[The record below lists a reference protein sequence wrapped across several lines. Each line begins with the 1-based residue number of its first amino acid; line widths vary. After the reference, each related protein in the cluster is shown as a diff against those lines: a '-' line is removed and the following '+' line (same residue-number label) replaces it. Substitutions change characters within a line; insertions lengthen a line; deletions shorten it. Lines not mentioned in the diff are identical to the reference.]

1 MPKGKGRCFGD
12 YYKTIEYNMMRTL
25 VTFMLCLVSVTVFAQ
40 AHDEISLAMEEFDYD
55 KVIHLIAPDTKDS
68 LLLSTR
74 IQALKA
80 MNRYP
85 EAIVGLTSLIV
96 KDSADTKVLIDLAE
110 CYKLMGSPRQAA
122 NYYQKAVSLRPENKF
137 FRLQYI
143 RSLLN
148 AEDFKEAREA
158 CHGWLEQD
166 TVSATGYKYL
176 GQAYEGMQDI
186 FNAFFSYN
194 IAYRRDS
201 LDAQTVARIANIFN
215 NNQQFA
221 DAVDVTERYRLTDTT
236 SVDVNRQNAKAY
248 CMLKDYKT
256 AIERYESLKRMGDRS
271 FLTSYYLGISYYGD
285 NWFYGSYDNLK
296 EAYAKDPTDINV
308 LYYYA
313 KSCSRTSWKK
323 EGVEFMEKAVEIASP
338 NDSIL
343 ERLYKGLAECY
354 GYAGEIYKKIEAM
367 NHLYK
372 LNKDYKLFYSI
383 ARAYDLN
390 KDYENAVHFYEKF
403 MSLTPKNQRFPY
415 DEEGK
420 LIESATTTYQVAE
433 KRVQKIKEEDFFKNG
448 APDDFFFAPKKID
461 IKKDTI
467 VAK

>member
-1 MPKGKGRCFGD
+1 M
-12 YYKTIEYNMMRTL
+12 YKAMKTFVL
-25 VTFMLCLVSVTVFAQ
+25 FMLCLLPVAVFAQ
-40 AHDEISLAMEEFDYD
+40 THDEINLAMEEFDYD
-55 KVIHLIAPDTKDS
+55 KVITLIAPDTKDS

-85 EAIVGLTSLIV
+85 EAIAGLTSLFV
-96 KDSADTKVLIDLAE
+96 KDSTSTKVLSDLAE
-110 CYKLMGSPRQAA
+110 CYRQMGNPRKAA
-122 NYYQKAVSLRPENKF
+122 DYYCKAVELYPKNKF
-137 FRLQYI
+137 FRLQYM

-148 AEDFKEAREA
+148 AEAFEEARTA
-158 CHGWLEQD
+158 CHEWLEQD

-176 GQAYEGMQDI
+176 GQAYEGMKDVA
-186 FNAFFSYN
+186 NAFFSYN
-194 IAYRRDS
+194 VAYRRDS

-221 DAVDVTERYRLTDTT
+221 DAIDVTERYRLTDTT
-236 SVDVNRQNAKAY
+236 NVDVNRQNAKAY

-271 FLTSYYLGISYYGD
+271 FLTYYYLGISHYGD
-285 NWFYGSYDNLK
+285 NWFYGSYENLK
-296 EAYAKDPTDINV
+296 EAYAKNPTDINV

-323 EGVEFMEKAVEIASP
+323 EGAELMEQALEIVTP

-343 ERLYKGLAECY
+343 ERVYKGLVECY
-354 GYAGEIYKKIEAM
+354 GYAGETYKRIDAM
-367 NHLYK
+367 NRLYK

-383 ARAYDLN
+383 GRAYDIN
-390 KDYENAVHFYEKF
+390 KDYENAVYFYEKF
-403 MSLTPKNQRFPY
+403 MSLTPPNRRLPY

-420 LIESATTTYQVAE
+420 LIESATTTYQMAE
-433 KRVQKIKEEDFFKNG
+433 KRVNKIKEEDFFRNG
-448 APDDFFFAPKKID
+448 APDDPFFLPIKTVA
-461 IKKDTI
+461 KKDT
-467 VAK
+467 VSGKQ

>member
-1 MPKGKGRCFGD
+1 MKSFV
-12 YYKTIEYNMMRTL
+12 TL
-25 VTFMLCLVSVTVFAQ
+25 MLCLLSMTTFAQ
-40 AHDEISLAMEEFDYD
+40 VHDEISSAMEEFDYD
-55 KVIHLIAPDTKDS
+55 KVINLISPGTKDS

-85 EAIVGLTSLIV
+85 EAIVDLTSLFV
-96 KDSADTKVLIDLAE
+96 KDTTDTKILIDLAE

-122 NYYQKAVSLRPENKF
+122 DYYRKAVSLRPNNKF

-148 AEDFKEAREA
+148 AENFKEARDA

-186 FNAFFSYN
+186 PNAFFSYN
-194 IAYRRDS
+194 VAYRRDS

-215 NNQQFA
+215 NNRQFT
-221 DAVDVTERYRLTDTT
+221 DAIDVTECYRLSDTT

-248 CMLKDYKT
+248 CMLKDYKK

-271 FLTSYYLGISYYGD
+271 FLTFYYLGISYYGD

-296 EAYAKDPTDINV
+296 EAYAKNSTDINV

-323 EGVEFMEKAVEIASP
+323 EGGEFMEKAVEIATP
-338 NDSIL
+338 GDSIL

-354 GYAGEIYKKIEAM
+354 GYAGESYKKIEVM
-367 NHLYK
+367 NRLYK

-383 ARAYDLN
+383 ARAYDSN
-390 KDYENAVHFYEKF
+390 KDYENAIHFYEKF

-420 LIESATTTYQVAE
+420 IIESATTMYQIAE
-433 KRVQKIKEEDFFKNG
+433 KRVKKIREEDFFRNG
-448 APDDFFFAPKKID
+448 APDDFFVVPKKID
-461 IKKDTI
+461 IKKDT
-467 VAK
+467 VASKQ